1 MTWRD
6 TLEGLKQEL
15 TEVRTQRQRRVEEED
30 AGLQKERDDL
40 SRMAKDLGVD
50 ELLAEMNA
58 TLLDGKGEIETI
70 IGWESN
76 DGDPDLDGVI
86 SMNGDEP
93 DDDDED
99 TDVITTILS
108 WEEGGEMEIAVDLGL
123 SDEGIY
129 LQINEIEIR
138 PERDALEQGLIVAFR
153 DELDLSKFGYSDQKS
168 NGKRP
173 GNRARQGRVR
183 SRRLSVDRRLFC
195 RL

>member
-1 MTWRD
+1 M
-6 TLEGLKQEL
+6 KQEL

-58 TLLDGKGEIETI
+58 TLLDGKGEIQTI
-70 IGWESN
+70 IGWESD
-76 DGDPDLDGVI
+76 DGDPDLEGVI

-153 DELDLSKFGYSDQKS
+153 DELDL
-168 NGKRP
+168 
-173 GNRARQGRVR
+173 
-183 SRRLSVDRRLFC
+183 
-195 RL
+195 

>member
-58 TLLDGKGEIETI
+58 TLLDGRGEIETI
-70 IGWESN
+70 IGWESD
-76 DGDPDLDGVI
+76 DGDPDLDGAI

-153 DELDLSKFGYSDQKS
+153 DELDL
-168 NGKRP
+168 
-173 GNRARQGRVR
+173 
-183 SRRLSVDRRLFC
+183 
-195 RL
+195 

>member
-1 MTWRD
+1 MTWRE

-15 TEVRTQRQRRVEEED
+15 TDVRAVRQRRVEDDE

-40 SRMAKDLGVD
+40 STMAQDLGVD
-50 ELLAEMNA
+50 GLLAEMNA

-70 IGWESN
+70 VGWESSG
-76 DGDPDLDGVI
+76 DDPDLDGGI

-93 DDDDED
+93 NEDDEN

-138 PERDALEQGLIVAFR
+138 PEREALEKGLVEAFR
-153 DELDLSKFGYSDQKS
+153 DELDL
-168 NGKRP
+168 
-173 GNRARQGRVR
+173 
-183 SRRLSVDRRLFC
+183 
-195 RL
+195 

>member
-6 TLEGLKQEL
+6 TLKGLKQEL

-58 TLLDGKGEIETI
+58 TLLDGKGEIQTI
-70 IGWESN
+70 IGWESD
-76 DGDPDLDGVI
+76 DGDPDLEGVI

-153 DELDLSKFGYSDQKS
+153 DELDL
-168 NGKRP
+168 
-173 GNRARQGRVR
+173 
-183 SRRLSVDRRLFC
+183 
-195 RL
+195 

>member
-15 TEVRTQRQRRVEEED
+15 IEVRTQRQRRVEEED

-58 TLLDGKGEIETI
+58 TLLDGKGEIQTI
-70 IGWESN
+70 IGWESD

-93 DDDDED
+93 ADDGED

-153 DELDLSKFGYSDQKS
+153 DELDL
-168 NGKRP
+168 
-173 GNRARQGRVR
+173 
-183 SRRLSVDRRLFC
+183 
-195 RL
+195 

>member
-1 MTWRD
+1 MTWRE

-15 TEVRTQRQRRVEEED
+15 TDVRAVRQRRVDED
-30 AGLQKERDDL
+30 EAGLQKERDDL
-40 SRMAKDLGVD
+40 SRTFQDLGMD
-50 ELLAEMNA
+50 GLLAEMNA

-70 IGWESN
+70 VGWESTAE
-76 DGDPDLDGVI
+76 DPDQEAGI

-93 DDDDED
+93 DEDGED

-138 PERDALEQGLIVAFR
+138 PEKEALEQGLIQAFR
-153 DELDLSKFGYSDQKS
+153 DELDL
-168 NGKRP
+168 
-173 GNRARQGRVR
+173 
-183 SRRLSVDRRLFC
+183 
-195 RL
+195 

>member
-40 SRMAKDLGVD
+40 SLMAKDLGVD

-58 TLLDGKGEIETI
+58 TLLDGKGEIQTI
-70 IGWESN
+70 IGWESD

-153 DELDLSKFGYSDQKS
+153 DELDL
-168 NGKRP
+168 
-173 GNRARQGRVR
+173 
-183 SRRLSVDRRLFC
+183 
-195 RL
+195 

>member
-58 TLLDGKGEIETI
+58 TLLDGKGEIQTI
-70 IGWESN
+70 IGWESD

-93 DDDDED
+93 GDDGED

-153 DELDLSKFGYSDQKS
+153 DELDL
-168 NGKRP
+168 
-173 GNRARQGRVR
+173 
-183 SRRLSVDRRLFC
+183 
-195 RL
+195 

>member
-58 TLLDGKGEIETI
+58 TLLDGTGEIQTI
-70 IGWESN
+70 IGWESA
-76 DGDPDLDGVI
+76 DGDPDLEGAI

-153 DELDLSKFGYSDQKS
+153 DELDL
-168 NGKRP
+168 
-173 GNRARQGRVR
+173 
-183 SRRLSVDRRLFC
+183 
-195 RL
+195 

>member
-58 TLLDGKGEIETI
+58 TLLDGRGEIETI
-70 IGWESN
+70 IGWESD

-123 SDEGIY
+123 SNEGIY

-153 DELDLSKFGYSDQKS
+153 DELDL
-168 NGKRP
+168 
-173 GNRARQGRVR
+173 
-183 SRRLSVDRRLFC
+183 
-195 RL
+195 